1 MNQTALRDKIR
12 HATHQDEHQAVTQL
26 LHANPLSSTDRDKIL
41 QNARQLVTQCRADK
55 NSSGTLDAF
64 LLEFGLSNTEGV
76 ALMCLAEALLRVP
89 DALTADRLI
98 AEKIQAGNWNLHRGQ
113 SQSLFVNASTW
124 GLMLTGQLVSLDREI
139 TQDTNHWVRRLT
151 ATLGEPVIRAAVMQ
165 AMKIMGGQYVLGR
178 TIAEGLKRGA
188 NQNDSDTRFSFDML
202 GEGARTEADAAEY
215 LIAYSNAIDKIG
227 KAVLH
232 ENNASQN
239 SPGETNPS
247 VYSANGIS
255 VKLSAIHPRYYFAQH
270 QSVMTELL
278 PRIKQLCLQAKKY
291 NIGLSID
298 AEEAYRLDISLDIF
312 EALAKDSDLKGWQGL
327 GFVLQAY
334 QKRAPDTAKWLIGL
348 AKETNRRLMVRL
360 VKGAYW
366 DAEIKHAQE
375 LGLKSYPVF
384 TRKANTDL
392 CYQYC
397 AGILLEAQENIYPQF
412 ATHNAYTATMVLEI
426 AGEREFEFQRLHGMG
441 HILYAQL
448 KSQLK
453 TTASDRSLAVRVY
466 APIGNH
472 KDLLPYL
479 VRRLLEN
486 GANSSFV
493 NRFLDNQM
501 PVEELLGDTRD
512 EVTKS
517 FPYQHKMIA
526 IPDQMFS
533 AVGEQRKNAAGID
546 LDSPLE
552 TQALLNSIKQTTE
565 LVSHPIVNGKDIEGE
580 LHPAYNPADQTK
592 LIAYYSK
599 ANATNILASL
609 ESAQA
614 EQPAWNSLGHQARAE
629 ILEKVADLMER
640 DCAQLMGVI
649 AIEAGRTLADGI
661 SEVREAIDFCRYYA
675 LQARSLPSHNLQG
688 QGVFLC
694 ISPWNFPL
702 AIFVGQIAAALAAGN
717 TVIAKPA
724 AQTPAIAACAVR
736 LFHAAGVPGAALQ
749 LLLGSGSQI
758 GKLLVGDSRIAGIA
772 FTGSTDTAQSINKQ
786 LAARPGSP
794 IPFIAET
801 GGQNCMVVDSTALP
815 EQVVDDVITSA
826 FQSAGQRCSALRV
839 MYIQEDIADNTLQM
853 LAGAMASMTA
863 GDPRELASDLGPVID
878 RGAQAELQAHI
889 DRMHRE
895 ARFIAKVEL
904 DNSHSNGSY
913 VAPHVFEINSLDQ
926 LTEEVFG
933 PILHVIRYSS
943 DQLGSVIKQI
953 NDTGYGLTLGI
964 HSRIEAFSETVY
976 RNTIAGNTYINR
988 NMVGAVVGVNPFGGR
1003 GLSGTGP
1010 KAGGPNYLLRFSAA
1024 SKPAEAEKPLADKK
1038 PLADR
1043 KPLANKKPSADK
1055 EPLADKKPS
1064 ANEKPYA
1071 ISLPTSSKA
1080 ENQTTQDLAAQAT
1093 AATPQWQATTMD
1105 SRLATLSQCNPTFT
1119 ARLEPIAR
1127 AKLANPIELP
1137 GPTGED
1143 NKLSLQGRGPMV
1155 LVVRKEDAIEAA
1167 EQQIVSALLCGCP
1180 VIVAA
1185 DSAHQAALENLQA
1198 NYQQAGLAKAL
1209 LQLAPMESLSELI
1222 QNNGI
1227 EGLITNSLNTDST
1240 DLRQI
1245 MTKRTGSI
1253 IPLIE
1258 WPETTEGFNYHWLL
1272 WFLSERTRT
1281 ENLVARGG
1289 NTQLFNLAE

>member
-1 MNQTALRDKIR
+1 MNQTPLRHKIR
-12 HATHQDEHQAVTQL
+12 QATHQDEHQAVTQI
-26 LHANPLSSTDRDKIL
+26 LHANPLSTKARDRIL
-41 QNARQLVTQCRADK
+41 QDSRQLVINCRADK

-64 LLEFGLSNTEGV
+64 LLEFGLSNAEGV

-98 AEKIQAGNWNLHRGQ
+98 AEKIQAGNWNLHRGK
-113 SQSLFVNASTW
+113 SESLFVNASTW

-139 TQDTNHWVRRLT
+139 TQDTDHWVRRLT

-178 TIAEGLKRGA
+178 NIAEGLKRGA
-188 NQNDSDTRFSFDML
+188 KNNDAETRFSFDML
-202 GEGARTEADAAEY
+202 GEGARNEADAADY
-215 LIAYSNAIDKIG
+215 LIAYGAAIDEIG
-227 KAVLH
+227 KVLLH
-232 ENNASQN
+232 ENSARHKSASQKSVNQNSASQN
-239 SPGETNPS
+239 SQGKTTPS

-255 VKLSAIHPRYYFAQH
+255 VKLSAIHPRYYSAQH
-270 QSVMTELL
+270 QAVMEELL

-312 EALAKDSDLKGWQGL
+312 EALAKDPDLEGWQGL

-348 AKETNRRLMVRL
+348 AKETNRRLMIRL

-375 LGLKSYPVF
+375 LGLEGYPVF

-392 CYQYC
+392 CYQHC
-397 AGILLEAQENIYPQF
+397 AGILLDAQEDIYPQF
-412 ATHNAYTATMVLEI
+412 ATHNAYTATMILEI

-448 KSQLK
+448 KNTNTK
-453 TTASDRSLAVRVY
+453 RPLAVRVY

-493 NRFLDNQM
+493 NRFLDHQT
-501 PVEELLGDTRD
+501 PVEELLEDTR
-512 EVTKS
+512 EQVTSS
-517 FPYQHKMIA
+517 FPYQHKKIA
-526 IPDQMFS
+526 IPDEMFS
-533 AVGEQRKNAAGID
+533 VVGENRKNAVGID

-552 TQALLNSIKQTTE
+552 SAALLNTVNDTSE
-565 LVSHPIVNGKDIEGE
+565 LLSHPIINGKEIKGE
-580 LHPAYNPADQTK
+580 LQPAYNPADQSQ
-592 LIAYYSK
+592 LIGYFSK
-599 ANATNILASL
+599 ANEASIVDSL
-609 ESAQA
+609 QSAHAQ
-614 EQPAWNSLGHQARAE
+614 QPAWNALGHSARAD
-629 ILEKVADLMER
+629 LLDKVADLMER
-640 DCAQLMGVI
+640 DCAKLMGVV
-649 AIEAGRTLADGI
+649 AMEAGRTLADGI

-675 LQARSLPSHNLQG
+675 LQARSLPAHNLQG

-786 LAARPGSP
+786 LAARPGKP
-794 IPFIAET
+794 IPFVAET

-815 EQVVDDVITSA
+815 EQVVDDVISSA

-839 MYIQEDIADNTLQM
+839 LFIQSDIADNTLKM
-853 LAGAMASMTA
+853 LAGAMASMKA
-863 GDPRELASDLGPVID
+863 GDPRLLASDLGPVID
-878 RGAQAELQAHI
+878 SGAQAELQTHI
-889 DRMHRE
+889 DRMHAE
-895 ARFIAKVEL
+895 AKFIAKVEL
-904 DNSHSNGSY
+904 DEECANGSFI
-913 VAPHVFEINSLDQ
+913 APHVFEINSLDQ

-933 PILHVIRYSS
+933 PILHVIRFSS
-943 DQLGSVIKQI
+943 DQLGAVINQI
-953 NDTGYGLTLGI
+953 NNTGYGLTLGI
-964 HSRIEAFSETVY
+964 HSRIEAFAETVF

-1010 KAGGPNYLLRFSAA
+1010 KAGGPNYLMRFSVETVKLENKN
-1024 SKPAEAEKPLADKK
+1024 SFVVDLQN
-1038 PLADR
+1038 R
-1043 KPLANKKPSADK
+1043 KSPNP
-1055 EPLADKKPS
+1055 
-1064 ANEKPYA
+1064 N
-1071 ISLPTSSKA
+1071 TV
-1080 ENQTTQDLAAQAT
+1080 AQAQK
-1093 AATPQWQATTMD
+1093 ALQKWQATSID
-1105 SRLATLSQCNPTFT
+1105 SRLSILQGAISNKTTREFLP
-1119 ARLEPIAR
+1119 RLDAIAR
-1127 AKLANPIELP
+1127 EKLANPIQLP

-1143 NKLSLQGRGPMV
+1143 NRLSLHGRGIMV
-1155 LVVRKEDAIEAA
+1155 LAA
-1167 EQQIVSALLCGCP
+1167 TESDSVTDTQKQIACALLCGCP
-1180 VIVAA
+1180 VIVTAHQTHRTQLEA
-1185 DSAHQAALENLQA
+1185 TKAQYLRAGLVKELFQIEPIEALTGLVQNNTVEGLMANTQNSDSAL
-1198 NYQQAGLAKAL
+1198 
-1209 LQLAPMESLSELI
+1209 
-1222 QNNGI
+1222 
-1227 EGLITNSLNTDST
+1227 
-1240 DLRQI
+1240 LRQV
-1245 MTKRTGSI
+1245 MAERTGSI

-1258 WPETTEGFNYHWLL
+1258 WPDNNEGYTYHWLL

-1289 NTQLFNLAE
+1289 NTQLFNLAG